1 VNAEWKCK
9 SGLNNDF
16 ADLVMETDAV
26 IGRVLEA
33 LKAGGVEK
41 DTFVLFSSDNGCAAY
56 IGVKDMENQ
65 GHFPSGPLRDY
76 KTSVYEGGHRVPF
89 VVKWPGLVKAGS
101 VCKQLVLQADTIATL
116 AEILGTTLPENAGED
131 SFSLMPLLKGEDR
144 PIRTNAVNTACGG
157 TPSYREGAWKY
168 VAQAK
173 PELYNLDEDLAESMN
188 VAPLH
193 PDRLKAMQAA
203 FEKLIRAGRSTP
215 GTPQKNDIKVV
226 RYPKAPATPKAK
238 KK

>member
-1 VNAEWKCK
+1 
-9 SGLNNDF
+9 
-16 ADLVMETDAV
+16 METDSV

-41 DTFVLFSSDNGCAAY
+41 DTFVLFTSDNGCAPY
-56 IGVKDMENQ
+56 IGVKDMEKQ

-89 VVKWPGLVKAGS
+89 VVKWPGVVQAGS
-101 VCKQLVLQADTIATL
+101 VCEQLVLQADTLATL
-116 AEILGTTLPENAGED
+116 AEILGATLPEDAGED

-157 TPSYREGAWKY
+157 TPSFRDGPWKY

-188 VAPLH
+188 VAQLH
-193 PDRLKAMQAA
+193 PDRVKAMQAA

-215 GTPQKNDIKVV
+215 GAPQKNDIKVV
-226 RYPKAPATPKAK
+226 RYPKATAPAKAK